1 MVIVGLTGSIG
12 MGKSSASA
20 MLQRMGVA
28 AFESD
33 LAVHRLLS
41 SDRAAVAAVTEA
53 FPGTVSADGIDR
65 RALGAQVF
73 GDRAALRRLE
83 TLLHPLVRRDMLSFL
98 RRACRRRE
106 PLVVLDVPLLF
117 ETGGERLCDVVV
129 VVSAP
134 GFLQRQR
141 VMARAGMTAARLAS
155 ILARQT
161 SDREKR
167 RRADFVI
174 VTGLDKGYTWRA
186 LARLVDELRTR
197 RGRCWP
203 PSPYR
208 MRRHARSRPRY

>member
-33 LAVHRLLS
+33 RAVHRLLS
-41 SDRAAVAAVTEA
+41 WDRAAIAAVADA
-53 FPGTVSADGIDR
+53 FPEAVTTDGIDR
-65 RALGAQVF
+65 RVLGARVF
-73 GDRAALRRLE
+73 GDPAALRRLE
-83 TLLHPLVRRDMLSFL
+83 ALLHPLVRRDTLVFL

-106 PLVVLDVPLLF
+106 PLVVLDVPLLL
-117 ETGGERLCDVVV
+117 ETGGDALCDVVV
-129 VVSAP
+129 VVTAP
-134 GFLQRQR
+134 SFLQRQR
-141 VMARAGMTAARLAS
+141 VMARPGMNAARLAS
-155 ILARQT
+155 ILMRQT

-186 LARLVDELRTR
+186 LARLVDVLSTR
-197 RGRCWP
+197 PGRCWP

-208 MRRHARSRPRY
+208 IRRHARSRPRY